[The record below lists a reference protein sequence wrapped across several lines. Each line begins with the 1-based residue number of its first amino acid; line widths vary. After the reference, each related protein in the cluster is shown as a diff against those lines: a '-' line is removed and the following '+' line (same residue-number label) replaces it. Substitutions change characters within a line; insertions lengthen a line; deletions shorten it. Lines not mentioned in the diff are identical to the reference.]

1 MAFVV
6 TPSPFKYISVAC
18 WCLQEVLSCAVVLE
32 KVRQALTEE
41 QSWPNWP
48 VGPQLKFSLE
58 LREMLQN

>member
-32 KVRQALTEE
+32 KVRQALTGRTKLAKLACGTSIEI
-41 QSWPNWP
+41 
-48 VGPQLKFSLE
+48 
-58 LREMLQN
+58 